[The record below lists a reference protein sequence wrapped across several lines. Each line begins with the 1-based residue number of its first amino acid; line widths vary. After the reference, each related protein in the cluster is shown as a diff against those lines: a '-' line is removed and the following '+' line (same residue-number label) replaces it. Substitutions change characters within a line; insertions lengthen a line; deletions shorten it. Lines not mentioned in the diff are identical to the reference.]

1 MIILNETQA
10 DTVRG
15 PTGPGAALD
24 PVALAN
30 GTEWVLPE
38 AVLTAPEHAIH
49 HALLSELPKRSVAP
63 SEFPQGEV

>member
-1 MIILNETQA
+1 MIILTQEQA

-15 PTGPGAALD
+15 PTGPGTALD

-38 AVLTAPEHAIH
+38 AVSTAPEHAIH
-49 HALLSELPKRSVAP
+49 HALLATLPTREVAP
-63 SEFPQGEV
+63 NEFYGGS

>member
-1 MIILNETQA
+1 MIILTQEQA

-15 PTGPGAALD
+15 PTGPGSALD

-38 AVLTAPEHAIH
+38 SVLTAPEHQMH
-49 HALLSELPKRSVAP
+49 HALLQALPRRQIQAHEWP
-63 SEFPQGEV
+63 SSDE